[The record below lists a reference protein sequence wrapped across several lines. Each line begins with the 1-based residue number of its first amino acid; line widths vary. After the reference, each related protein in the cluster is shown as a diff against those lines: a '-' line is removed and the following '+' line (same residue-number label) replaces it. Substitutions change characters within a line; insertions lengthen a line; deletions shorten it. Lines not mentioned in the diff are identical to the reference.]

1 MNKFLPSGEIHL
13 KQPGF
18 TYSACGSFPKNNEGI
33 GKFIQTGNTNFI
45 YINDLDKACFKHDTA
60 YGKSKDLAKR
70 TESDKVLRDKPF
82 EIGSDPKYDG
92 YQTGL
97 VSMVYKFFR

>member
-1 MNKFLPSGEIHL
+1 MHL

-18 TYSACGSFPKNNEGI
+18 TYSACGPFPKNKEGN

-45 YINDLDKACFKHDTA
+45 YINDLDEVCFKHDTA
-60 YGKSKDLAKR
+60 YVESKDLVKR
-70 TESDKVLRDKPF
+70 TESDKALRDKPF
-82 EIGSDPKYDG
+82 EIASDPKYDG

>member
-1 MNKFLPSGEIHL
+1 MHL

-18 TYSACGSFPKNNEGI
+18 TYSACGPFPKNKEGN

-45 YINDLDKACFKHDTA
+45 YINDLDEVCFKHDTA
-60 YGKSKDLAKR
+60 YVESKDLVKR
-70 TESDKVLRDKPF
+70 TESDKALRDKPL
-82 EIGSDPKYDG
+82 EIASDPKYDG

>member
-1 MNKFLPSGEIHL
+1 MHL

-18 TYSACGSFPKNNEGI
+18 TYSACGPFPKNKEGI

-45 YINDLDKACFKHDTA
+45 YINDLDEVCFKHDTA
-60 YGKSKDLAKR
+60 YVESKDLVKR
-70 TESDKVLRDKPF
+70 TESDKALRDKPL
-82 EIGSDPKYDG
+82 EIASDPKYDG

>member
-1 MNKFLPSGEIHL
+1 MNKFLPSGEMHL

-18 TYSACGSFPKNNEGI
+18 TYSACGPFPKNKEGN

-60 YGKSKDLAKR
+60 YVEPKDLVKR
-70 TESDKVLRDKPF
+70 IESDKALRDKLF
-82 EIGSDPKYDG
+82 EIASDPKYDG
-92 YQTGL
+92 YQTEL

>member
-1 MNKFLPSGEIHL
+1 MHL

-18 TYSACGSFPKNNEGI
+18 TYSACGPFPKNKEGI

-60 YGKSKDLAKR
+60 YVEPKDLVKR
-70 TESDKVLRDKPF
+70 TESDKALRDKPF
-82 EIGSDPKYDG
+82 EIASDPKYDG
-92 YQTGL
+92 YQTEL